1 MTQRHRY
8 SRKMI
13 SQKHKNLSEIKLV
26 EKLIHLML
34 GIVNPLPKI
43 KCVNIHVEHK
53 AIILSK
59 YLSNS
64 YEQLF
69 IWNIRNIRNIRDLFG
84 TISKYLI

>member
-34 GIVNPLPKI
+34 GIVVTL
-43 KCVNIHVEHK
+43 NIVPYVPNE
-53 AIILSK
+53 
-59 YLSNS
+59 
-64 YEQLF
+64 
-69 IWNIRNIRNIRDLFG
+69 
-84 TISKYLI
+84 